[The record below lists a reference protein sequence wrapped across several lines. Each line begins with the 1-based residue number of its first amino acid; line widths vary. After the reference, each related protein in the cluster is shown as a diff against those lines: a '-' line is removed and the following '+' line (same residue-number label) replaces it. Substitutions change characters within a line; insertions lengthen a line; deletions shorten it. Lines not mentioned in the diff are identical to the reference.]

1 MPFDFPNSPTN
12 GQTATNG
19 GIVYAYDGTKW
30 VRATGSGTG
39 VTSWNTRTGAVTLT
53 SGDVT
58 AAGGAPLASPVFTGN
73 PTAPT
78 PSPGDA
84 DTSLATTAFVQAAVP
99 PSVGKNAVHNSMF
112 AVAQR
117 GAGPFTANGAYTLD
131 RWQTQSTLDAVSF
144 SAVAMTDADRTAVG
158 DESAA
163 TCLQN
168 VFTGNA
174 GASAFNEIIQSIES
188 SRRLSGKTI
197 TLSFWAIAG
206 AALKLGINGYQYYGA
221 GGGTAASWAATGTA
235 VQLSTTWTRYS
246 ATFNVP
252 SSAGKTLGTAGTD
265 TSVLQIFYSAG
276 ATNGPSAGNIGV
288 QSGVVKIWGVQLE
301 IGSVATPLEKP
312 DPVMQL
318 QQCQRFYCI
327 GQVLMGSS
335 NQSAGGGLLVSQQ
348 LPVTMR
354 ATPTVTPTASGGQ
367 ANISGLA
374 AGAYNGLSI
383 YFSGN
388 ATVAGAA
395 ILGATFTASAD
406 L

>member
-1 MPFDFPNSPTN
+1 MTSRRSADFSP
-12 GQTATNG
+12 
-19 GIVYAYDGTKW
+19 
-30 VRATGSGTG
+30 RAG
-39 VTSWNTRTGAVTLT
+39 L
-53 SGDVT
+53 
-58 AAGGAPLASPVFTGN
+58 
-73 PTAPT
+73 
-78 PSPGDA
+78 
-84 DTSLATTAFVQAAVP
+84 
-99 PSVGKNAVHNSMF
+99 
-112 AVAQR
+112 
-117 GAGPFTANGAYTLD
+117 
-131 RWQTQSTLDAVSF
+131 
-144 SAVAMTDADRTAVG
+144 
-158 DESAA
+158 
-163 TCLQN
+163 
-168 VFTGNA
+168 
-174 GASAFNEIIQSIES
+174 IES